1 MSFFENKGFFN
12 EKGKKGECL
21 FVKIVI
27 VRIKLNYMK
36 QSDLKYSCLIA
47 VLYFGM
53 NVNAQTTP
61 RDTVPKEQK
70 IEEVVLIGYGTQK
83 KENVTGSIGMVSA
96 KDLADKP
103 NANPISSIQ
112 GKLAGVN
119 ITNSG
124 TPGGSPR
131 VDIRGVGSLTGN
143 TVFIVDGMITTD
155 ISYLSSQDIESMS
168 VLKDPSS
175 LAIFGAQAANGA
187 IIIKTKTGKGKPV
200 YNFNSYMGF
209 KKVTNVPEMVNS
221 DQYIELYNEKL
232 YNDNGNGV
240 GSINRNQFPAD
251 TKWFDEVFRTSIINS
266 NDFSATG
273 SLGKLNYYASVGYL
287 QDEGNLAAGRGI
299 NSGSGFN
306 RFNSK
311 LNLSYKITD
320 NITIGDNFSF
330 SKMRTDVSQNPLLTA
345 FVAPPIFSVM
355 NPTTGDYQYFN
366 GYSIANPRAMLDLY
380 RSQVR
385 QERLLNNVWGELK
398 FLKDFTFRISY
409 SSDNYSPSQYEYT
422 PTLSYVP
429 VSGQVASTLVT
440 RNFRNRNY
448 VWDNTI
454 NWKKSLGSHNLEVLA
469 GFSRTRTSLSQDY
482 WSAKNVNYD
491 GTNESLNIANGTDL
505 VHVTGIDR
513 DDAVVSGV
521 FQDQQRIQSFF
532 GRINY
537 DYKGKY
543 LLNASIR
550 RDASSQISVD
560 RSRTFPAVSAGWVIS
575 KEDFMSEQNV
585 FNLLKLRASYG
596 ELGNPNVSRKFNA
609 NTSII
614 GGGAYFG
621 NTGYPAATIDQFI
634 DPTIGWETTTG
645 KDVGLEMALFNNKLK
660 IDAAY
665 YDKDS
670 KNVVYGVNQ
679 GTVSGAANWN
689 SFYTNAYSFNNK
701 GFEFSVN
708 YNTKLSEN
716 VTFGIY
722 GNFTTLKN
730 EITSVY
736 GGSYLETGASLFGNS
751 IVRLQAGQ
759 SVGSYYGYQVAGVFQ
774 TDAEAAASGQAGA
787 KAGWFKFADQ
797 DGNGVIDSRDKTF
810 LGSPIPK
817 GNYGFGVNFN
827 IYAFDIAVD
836 FQGVFGNKI
845 YNYNREQRYGNE
857 TWDLDMYNNRWQGAG
872 TSNTNSMITSNQSI
886 ILPNSFYVEDGS
898 YIRIRN
904 IQVGYNLPKAFANAL
919 SITKLRLYVSAQNPW
934 TSFKYHGFSPEIT
947 NTDRVQ
953 MGIDNNIYPISAIYT
968 VGMNLT
974 F

>member
-1 MSFFENKGFFN
+1 
-12 EKGKKGECL
+12 
-21 FVKIVI
+21 
-27 VRIKLNYMK
+27 MK
-36 QSDLKYSCLIA
+36 QTNLKYSCLIA

-53 NVNAQTTP
+53 NVNGQVAPQ
-61 RDTVPKEQK
+61 DTVAKEQK

-83 KENVTGSIGMVSA
+83 KENVTGSIGLVTA
-96 KDLADKP
+96 KDLADRP
-103 NANPISSIQ
+103 NANPLSSVQ

-131 VDIRGVGSLTGN
+131 VDIRGVGSLSGN

-155 ISYLSSQDIESMS
+155 ISYLNSQDIESMS

-187 IIIKTKTGKGKPV
+187 VIIKTKTGKGKPV
-200 YNFNSYMGF
+200 YNFNSYIGF
-209 KKVTNVPEMVNS
+209 KKVTNIPEMVNS

-232 YNDNGNGV
+232 MNDNGSSA
-240 GSINRNQFPAD
+240 GSISRANFPAD
-251 TKWFDEVFRTSIINS
+251 TDWFKEIFRTSIINA

-273 SLGKLNYYASVGYL
+273 SLGKLNYYGSVGYL
-287 QDEGNLAAGRGI
+287 QDQGNLDAGQGI

-306 RFNSK
+306 RFNTK

-320 NITIGDNFSF
+320 NITIGNNFSF
-330 SKMRTDVSQNPLLTA
+330 SKMRTDIATNPLLTA
-345 FVAPPIFSVM
+345 FIAPPIFSTI
-355 NPTTGDYQYFN
+355 NPNTGDYQYFD
-366 GYSIANPRAMLDLY
+366 GYNIANPRAQLDLY
-380 RSQVR
+380 RSQKR
-385 QERLLNNVWGELK
+385 EERLLNNVFGEVK
-398 FLKDFTFRISY
+398 FLKDFTVRVSY
-409 SSDNYSPSQYEYT
+409 STDNYSPSQYEFT
-422 PTLSYVP
+422 PTLTYLP
-429 VSGQVASTLVT
+429 DDKETPSTLVT
-440 RNFRNRNY
+440 RNYRNRNY

-454 NWKKSLGSHNLEVLA
+454 NWKKSFGNHNFDILA
-469 GFSRTRTSLSQDY
+469 GFSRTRTSVSQDY
-482 WSAKNVNYD
+482 WSSRGVNYN
-491 GTNESLNIANGTDL
+491 GTNESLNIHSG
-505 VHVTGIDR
+505 TGIVHHIIDVPTLSV
-513 DDAVVSGV
+513 D
-521 FQDQQRIQSFF
+521 QDQQRVESFF
-532 GRINY
+532 GRLNY

-543 LLNASIR
+543 LVNASVR
-550 RDASSQISVD
+550 RDASSQINED
-560 RSRTFPAVSAGWVIS
+560 RYRTFPAVSAGWVIS
-575 KEDFMSEQNV
+575 KEDFMSEQNI

-596 ELGNPNVSRKFNA
+596 ELGNPNIGRGYTA
-609 NTSII
+609 NISQIQS
-614 GGGAYFG
+614 GAYFG
-621 NTGYPAATIDQFI
+621 NVGFPATTVDQFI
-634 DPTIGWETTTG
+634 DPSIGWETTTG
-645 KDVGLEMALFNNKLK
+645 KDVGLEMALFGNKLK

-679 GTVSGAANWN
+679 GTVSGAANWRN
-689 SFYTNAYSFNNK
+689 YITNAYSFNNR
-701 GFEFSVN
+701 GFEVSVN

-716 VTFGIY
+716 VSFGVY
-722 GNFTTLKN
+722 GNFTSLKN

-736 GGSYLETGASLFGNS
+736 GDSYLETGASLFGNS

-759 SVGSYYGYQVAGVFQ
+759 AVGSYYGYDVAGVFQ

-787 KAGWFKFADQ
+787 KAGWFKFTDQ
-797 DGNGVIDSRDKTF
+797 DGNGIIDSRDKTF

-817 GNYGFGVNFN
+817 GTYGFGVNFN
-827 IYAFDIAVD
+827 IYAIDIAVD

-904 IQVGYNLPKAFANAL
+904 IQVGYNLPKSFANAL
-919 SITKLRLYVSAQNPW
+919 SVTKLRLYVSAQNPW
-934 TSFKYHGFSPEIT
+934 TSFKYNGFSPEI
-947 NTDRVQ
+947 NNSDRVQ

-968 VGMNLT
+968 MGMNLT

>member
-1 MSFFENKGFFN
+1 
-12 EKGKKGECL
+12 
-21 FVKIVI
+21 
-27 VRIKLNYMK
+27 MK
-36 QSDLKYSCLIA
+36 QTNLKYSCLIA

-53 NVNAQTTP
+53 NVNGQVAP
-61 RDTVPKEQK
+61 KDTVAKEQK

-83 KENVTGSIGMVSA
+83 KENITGSIGLVTA

-103 NANPISSIQ
+103 NANPLSSVQ

-119 ITNSG
+119 ITNIG

-155 ISYLSSQDIESMS
+155 ISYLNPQDIESMS

-187 IIIKTKTGKGKPV
+187 VIIKTKTGKGKPV
-200 YNFNSYMGF
+200 YNFNSYIGF
-209 KKVTNVPEMVNS
+209 KKVTNIPKMVNS
-221 DQYIELYNEKL
+221 DQYVELYNEKIR
-232 YNDNGNGV
+232 NDVPNPLPSDFISRAN
-240 GSINRNQFPAD
+240 FPAD
-251 TKWFDEVFRTSIINS
+251 TDWFKEIFRTSIINA

-273 SLGKLNYYASVGYL
+273 SLGKLNYYGSVGYL
-287 QDEGNLAAGRGI
+287 QDQGNLAAGQGI

-306 RFNSK
+306 RFNTK

-320 NITIGDNFSF
+320 NITIGNNFSF
-330 SKMRTDVSQNPLLTA
+330 SKMRTDVAQNPLLDA
-345 FVAPPIFSVM
+345 YNAPPIFSVM
-355 NPTTGDYQYFN
+355 NSSTGDYQFFN
-366 GYSIANPRAMLDLY
+366 GYSIPNPRAKLDMY

-385 QERLLNNVWGELK
+385 QERLLNNIYGELK
-398 FLKDFTFRISY
+398 FLKDFNFRISY
-409 SSDNYSPSQYEYT
+409 STDNYSPSQYEYT
-422 PTLSYVP
+422 PTLTYTP
-429 VSGQVASTLVT
+429 VSSQEQSTLVT
-440 RNFRNRNY
+440 RNYRNRNY

-454 NWKKSLGSHNLEVLA
+454 NWKKSFGNHNFDVLA
-469 GFSRTRTSLSQDY
+469 GFSRTRTTVSQDY
-482 WSAKNVNYD
+482 WASRGVNYD
-491 GTNESLNIANGTDL
+491 GTNGSLNVANGTGQL
-505 VHVTGIDR
+505 YVSGIDR
-513 DDAVVSGV
+513 DDLGV
-521 FQDQQRIQSFF
+521 DQDQQRIESFF
-532 GRINY
+532 GRLNY

-543 LLNASIR
+543 LVNASIR
-550 RDASSQISVD
+550 RDASSQINVD
-560 RSRTFPAVSAGWVIS
+560 RARVFPAVSAGWVIS

-596 ELGNPNVSRKFNA
+596 ELGNPNVKREFNQ
-609 NTSII
+609 NISTI

-621 NTGYPAATIDQFI
+621 NSGYPATTIDRFV
-634 DPTIGWETTTG
+634 DTNIGWETTVG

-665 YDKDS
+665 FDKDS
-670 KNVVYGVNQ
+670 KNVVYDVVQ

-689 SFYTNAYSFNNK
+689 AFKTNAYSFNNR
-701 GFEFSVN
+701 GFEISAN

-716 VTFGIY
+716 VSFGVY
-722 GNFTTLKN
+722 GNFTSLKN
-730 EITSVY
+730 KITSVY

-751 IVRLQAGQ
+751 IVRLQTGQ
-759 SVGSYYGYQVAGVFQ
+759 PVGAYYGYDVAGVFQ

-817 GNYGFGVNFN
+817 GTYGFGVNFN

-845 YNYNREQRYGNE
+845 YNYNRERRFGSE
-857 TWDLDMYNNRWQGAG
+857 TWDLDMYENRWQGAG
-872 TSNTNSMITSNQSI
+872 TSDTNSMITSNQLI
-886 ILPNSFYVEDGS
+886 IAPNSFYVEDGS

-904 IQVGYNLPKAFANAL
+904 IQVGYNLPKSLATAL
-919 SITKLRLYVSAQNPW
+919 SVTKLRLYVSAQNPW
-934 TSFKYHGFSPEIT
+934 TSFKYNGFSPEIN

-968 VGMNLT
+968 MGMNLT

>member
-83 KENVTGSIGMVSA
+83 KENVTGSIGVISA

-103 NANPISSIQ
+103 NSNPISSVQ

-143 TVFIVDGMITTD
+143 TVFIVDGIITD
-155 ISYLSSQDIESMS
+155 NISFLNPQDIESMS

-175 LAIFGAQAANGA
+175 LAIYGAQASNGA
-187 IIIKTKTGKGKPV
+187 IIIKTKTGRGKPV
-200 YNFNSYMGF
+200 YNFNSYLGF
-209 KKVTNVPEMVNS
+209 KKITNVPEMVNS

-232 YNDNGNGV
+232 VNDNNGSSA

-251 TKWFDEVFRTSIINS
+251 TKWFDEIFRTSIINS
-266 NDFSATG
+266 NDFSASG
-273 SLGKLNYYASVGYL
+273 SLGKLNYYGSVGYL
-287 QDEGNLAAGRGI
+287 QDEGNLAAGQGI

-306 RFNSK
+306 RFNTK

-330 SKMRTDVSQNPLLTA
+330 SKMRTDVAQNPLLNA
-345 FVAPPIFSVM
+345 YNAPPVYGPI
-355 NPTTGDYQYFN
+355 NPATGTYQYFTLVTVN
-366 GYSIANPRAMLDLY
+366 NPRAQLDLF
-380 RSQVR
+380 RSQIR
-385 QERLLNNVWGELK
+385 EERMLNNVWTEIK
-398 FLKDFTFRISY
+398 FLKDFNLRVSY
-409 SSDNYSPSQYEYT
+409 ASDNYSPTQFEYT
-422 PTLSYVP
+422 PAITYIP
-429 VSGQVASTLVT
+429 VASISNLVT
-440 RNFRNRNY
+440 RTNRYRNY
-448 VWDNTI
+448 VWDNTLT
-454 NWKKSLGSHNLEVLA
+454 WKKSLGNHNLEVLA
-469 GFSRTRTSLSQDY
+469 GFSRNRYSRSEDY
-482 WSAKNVNYD
+482 LSAKNVNYD
-491 GTNESLNIANGTDL
+491 GTNGSLNIANGTDIL
-505 VHVTGIDR
+505 HYTNTRIDNPAVT
-513 DDAVVSGV
+513 
-521 FQDQQRIQSFF
+521 QEQTRIQSFF

-550 RDASSQISVD
+550 RDASSQINVD
-560 RSRTFPAVSAGWVIS
+560 RSKTFPAVSAGWVIS
-575 KEDFMSEQNV
+575 KEDFMSNQNV

-596 ELGNPNVSRKFNA
+596 ELGNPNIRRGYDA
-609 NTSII
+609 LTSII
-614 GGGAYFG
+614 SSGAYYG
-621 NTGYPAATIDQFI
+621 NTGSPAQTIDLFVDQS
-634 DPTIGWETTTG
+634 IGWETTTG
-645 KDVGLEMALFNNKLK
+645 KDLGLEMGLFNNKLK

-665 YDKDS
+665 FDKKSND
-670 KNVVYGVNQ
+670 VVYGVNQ
-679 GTVSGAANWN
+679 GTVSGASNWN
-689 SFYTNAYSFNNK
+689 NYITNAYSFKNK
-701 GFEFSVN
+701 GFELSVN
-708 YNTKLSEN
+708 YNTKINDNINFS
-716 VTFGIY
+716 VY
-722 GNFTTLKN
+722 GNFTSLKN
-730 EITSVY
+730 EITSVF
-736 GGSYLETGASLFGNS
+736 GDSFLNTGSSLFGNS
-751 IVRLQAGQ
+751 IIRLQAGQ
-759 SVGSYYGYQVAGVFQ
+759 AVGSYYGYQVAGVFQ
-774 TDAEAAASGQAGA
+774 TDAEAAASGQSGA

-797 DGNGVIDSRDKTF
+797 DGNGTIDDRDKTF

-817 GNYGFGVNFN
+817 GTYGFGVNFN

-845 YNYNREQRYGNE
+845 YNYNREQRFGNE
-857 TWDLDMYNNRWQGAG
+857 SWDLDFYNNRWQGAG
-872 TSNTNSMITSNQSI
+872 TSNSYPMTTNNQSI
-886 ILPNSFYVEDGS
+886 ILPSSFYVEDGS
-898 YIRIRN
+898 YIRLRN
-904 IQVGYNLPKAFANAL
+904 VQVGYNLPKAFAKAL
-919 SITKLRLYVSAQNPW
+919 SITKLRLYLSAQNPW

-947 NTDRVQ
+947 NSDRVN
-953 MGIDNNIYPISAIYT
+953 MGVDNNIYPISAIYT

>member
-1 MSFFENKGFFN
+1 
-12 EKGKKGECL
+12 
-21 FVKIVI
+21 
-27 VRIKLNYMK
+27 MK
-36 QSDLKYSCLIA
+36 QRDLKYSCLIA

-53 NVNAQTTP
+53 TVNAQTTP

-70 IEEVVLIGYGTQK
+70 IEEVVMIGYGSQK
-83 KENVTGSIGMVSA
+83 KENVTGSIGIVSA

-200 YNFNSYMGF
+200 YNFNSYIGF

-221 DQYIELYNEKL
+221 DQYVELYNEKI
-232 YNDNGNGV
+232 YNDVPNPLPSDFISRGNFSG
-240 GSINRNQFPAD
+240 D
-251 TKWFDEVFRTSIINS
+251 TKWFDEIFRTSIINS

-273 SLGKLNYYASVGYL
+273 SLGKLNYYGSVGYL
-287 QDEGNLAAGRGI
+287 QDEGILAAGRGI

-311 LNLSYKITD
+311 LNLSYKVTD

-330 SKMRTDVSQNPLLTA
+330 SKMRTDVAQNPLLDA
-345 FVAPPIFSVM
+345 YSAPPIFSVM
-355 NPTTGDYQYFN
+355 NPNTGNYQFFN
-366 GYSIANPRAMLDLY
+366 GYNIPNPRAKLDLY

-422 PTLSYVP
+422 PTLTYVP
-429 VSGQVASTLVT
+429 VASQVAPTLVT

-454 NWKKSLGSHNLEVLA
+454 NWKKSFGNHNFDIVA

-482 WSAKNVNYD
+482 WSAKNVKYD
-491 GTNESLNIANGTDL
+491 GTNASLNIANGTDL
-505 VHVTGIDR
+505 VHVSGIDR

-521 FQDQQRIQSFF
+521 FQDQQRIESFF

-550 RDASSQISVD
+550 RDASSQINVD

-575 KEDFMSEQNV
+575 KEDFMSEQNI

-596 ELGNPNVSRKFNA
+596 ELGNPNVGRKFNA

-621 NTGYPAATIDQFI
+621 TTGYPATTVDQFI
-634 DPTIGWETTTG
+634 DPAIGWETTTG

-689 SFYTNAYSFNNK
+689 NFVTNAYSFNNK
-701 GFEFSVN
+701 GFELSVN
-708 YNTKLSEN
+708 YNTKINDN
-716 VTFGIY
+716 VNFSVY
-722 GNFTTLKN
+722 GNFASLKN

-736 GGSYLETGASLFGNS
+736 GGSYLAAGASLFGNS

-759 SVGSYYGYQVAGVFQ
+759 AVGSYYGYNVTGVFQ
-774 TDAEAAASGQAGA
+774 TDAEAAASGQSGA
-787 KAGWFKFADQ
+787 KAGWFKFQDQ
-797 DGNGVIDSRDKTF
+797 DGNGIIDSRDKTF

-817 GNYGFGVNFN
+817 GTYGFGVNFN
-827 IYAFDIAVD
+827 IYAIDIAVD

-845 YNYNREQRYGNE
+845 YNYNREQRFGSE
-857 TWDLDMYNNRWQGAG
+857 TWDLDMYENRWQGAG

-904 IQVGYNLPKAFANAL
+904 IQVGYNLPKEFAKAL

-934 TSFKYHGFSPEIT
+934 TSFKYNGFSPEIT